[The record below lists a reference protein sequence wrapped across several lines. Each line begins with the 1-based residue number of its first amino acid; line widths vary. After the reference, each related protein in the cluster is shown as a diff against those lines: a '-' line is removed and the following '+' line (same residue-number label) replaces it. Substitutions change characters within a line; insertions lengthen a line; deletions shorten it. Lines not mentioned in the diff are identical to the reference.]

1 MTKSV
6 GNTLKKIRESKQLSI
21 QEVSERLRIPKKIL
35 LAIEEDNIHECSSPF
50 YAKSFVRSYS
60 QFLGASEENIVKEY
74 LKADQKKDRPVL
86 VLEGKGFM
94 GDWFRKY
101 KNYIGLGCLV
111 VFLIGMVF
119 FSFVQ
124 ARKFVR
130 HVFARHKLYGAK
142 KEQQAIALAE
152 SKDLLKG
159 RTLQEDV
166 ATRPAKI
173 EGIKLEI
180 LARSDTWIK
189 LIGDGELLFTGI
201 LRRGT
206 SDIWNCKKEI
216 RLELGNAGGVTM
228 KLNEEAIGP
237 PGRKGEKKKLVIT
250 GEGIKNQ

>member
-1 MTKSV
+1 MPRSA

-21 QEVSERLRIPKKIL
+21 QEVSERIRIPKKIL
-35 LAIEEDNIHECSSPF
+35 LAIEEDSIHECSSPF
-50 YAKSFVRSYS
+50 YARSFVKSYS
-60 QFLGASEENIVKEY
+60 QFLGASEENAVKEY
-74 LKADQKKDRPVL
+74 LEGGQRKDRPVL
-86 VLEGKGFM
+86 VLEGEGVM

-101 KNYIGLGCLV
+101 KSYIGLGCLV
-111 VFLIGMVF
+111 VFLIGVVF

-130 HVFARHKLYGAK
+130 HVSARHKMHSAK
-142 KEQQAIALAE
+142 KGQRAIVLAV
-152 SKDLLKG
+152 SKDLPRG
-159 RTLQEDV
+159 QALQKDV
-166 ATRPAKI
+166 ATRPAKM

-189 LIGDGELLFTGI
+189 LMGDGELLFTGV

-216 RLELGNAGGVTM
+216 KLELGNAGGITL
-228 KLNEEAIGP
+228 KLNEENIGP